1 MNEDWSGLNLSE
13 LIDLLEPIPQPAQIS
28 LVPQTAGWIWLAAA
42 VLAGLALLCWRLYR
56 LRKRNAY
63 RRQALTELEACQ
75 GDPGELA
82 RILRRTALA
91 AYPRAEIASLHG
103 QDWLAFLDR
112 TYPGNAFLEG
122 AGKDLGDAPYRQS
135 GSFKHLKPV
144 VCDWIRTHK
153 GEAA

>member
-13 LIDLLEPIPQPAQIS
+13 LIDLLEPMPQPAQVS
-28 LVPQTAGWIWLAAA
+28 LVPQTAGWIWLGAA
-42 VLAGLALLCWRLYR
+42 VLAGIAMLCWWLYR

-75 GDPGELA
+75 NDPGELA

-103 QDWLAFLDR
+103 RDWLAFLDR

-122 AGKDLGDAPYRQS
+122 AGKDLADAPYRQS

-144 VCDWIRTHK
+144 VSDWIRKHK
-153 GEAA
+153 SEAA